1 YAGYH
6 FHRMAPYGVI
16 ANLLA
21 MPIISA
27 LSMPAG
33 LLALVAMPF
42 GFDAPLW
49 RLMGVGIDWMV
60 AVAMWVANLPG
71 AVGHVPAFGVGAVLL
86 ATAGVGVGCLRR
98 GPLRLASAG
107 LRVAGCPLARMG

>member
-1 YAGYH
+1 
-6 FHRMAPYGVI
+6 MASYGVV
-16 ANLLA
+16 ATLLA

-60 AVAMWVANLPG
+60 AVPMWVANLPG

-86 ATAGVGVGCLRR
+86 ATARVGVVC
-98 GPLRLASAG
+98 PLRSP
-107 LRVAGCPLARMG
+107 LRFARDG